1 MPQRESDIVAAA
13 TLPPVLRASLHL
25 YQLFDISNS
34 IDLDCARA
42 TLATPTAR
50 VHPVASRGGGSVDIR
65 QLPLEIS
72 MGDYTLR
79 IGNRDLRVYLHARIY
94 DLGILAFRMIIPL
107 VEPESWESITELMAC
122 VQNYPAAVVDT
133 FEHHLESLRQ
143 TLRPAVE
150 RPNESIRS
158 EDYAILLVE
167 RLADGITASELAA
180 SPVLLQAALGE
191 RRSLSP
197 SAHSLATSLS
207 YYQDDLTLLTWSA
220 AIVIEPDAAA
230 RDDVALLLEFAN
242 AQLLAFR
249 SYDAE
254 AEQDLA
260 RIIPRIPG
268 RRRPVWTRLR
278 ASNSFLRDL
287 YALIAEI
294 TDTSARVENALK
306 VTEDVYWNRV
316 YSAALSTLRV
326 EVWRGSISET
336 LQVLRET
343 AALLHDE
350 AQEAWTTLLELLVI
364 VLIAVELIVAVLGL
378 RH

>member
-1 MPQRESDIVAAA
+1 VASPVIPPQIDRA
-13 TLPPVLRASLHL
+13 TLHL
-25 YQLFDISNS
+25 YQLYDISYS
-34 IDLDCARA
+34 IDLDRARQ
-42 TLATPTAR
+42 TLAAPSAR

-65 QLPLEIS
+65 QLPLEIG

-79 IGNRDLRVYLHARIY
+79 IGEREARAYLHARIY

-107 VEPESWESITELMAC
+107 DEPETWESMTELMAC
-122 VQNYPAAVVDT
+122 VQNYPATVLDT
-133 FEHHLESLRQ
+133 FNFHMEELQQ
-143 TLRPAVE
+143 TLQPALL
-150 RPNESIRS
+150 RPNETIRI

-167 RLADGITASELAA
+167 HLGDGVPASHLAV

-191 RRSLSP
+191 RRPLSH
-197 SAHSLATSLS
+197 SAQSLATSLS
-207 YYQDDLTLLTWSA
+207 YYEDDLTILSWSA
-220 AIVIEPDAAA
+220 AIVIDSDAAA
-230 RDDVALLLEFAN
+230 RDDAALLLEFAN

-254 AEQDLA
+254 VEQDLA
-260 RIIPRIPG
+260 RIVPRIAQ

-278 ASNSFLRDL
+278 ASDSFLREI
-287 YALIAEI
+287 YGLIAEI

-316 YSAALSTLRV
+316 YAAALATLRV
-326 EVWRGSISET
+326 EVWRTSITET
-336 LQVLRET
+336 LVVLRET

-350 AQEAWTTLLELLVI
+350 AQEGWTTLLELLVI
-364 VLIAVELIVAVLGL
+364 ALIAVELIVAVLGL